1 MAKAPIKK
9 VKFKQETYQ
18 PVVKKGMGKLD
29 ETKATTLKSDRIKG
43 YSVTNA
49 RKQNLKAKA

>member
-18 PVVKKGMGKLD
+18 PVVKKGDGKLT
-29 ETKATTLKSDRIKG
+29 EEKATKLKSDRVKG
-43 YSVTNA
+43 YSVTNS
-49 RKQNLKAKA
+49 RKQNLKAKS